1 MSIAARPNSDLPSSL
16 PAAGDDEELGKKEF
30 EALAEF
36 RYQLRRFERFS
47 ETAIQACGI
56 TPLQYLL
63 LLHIK
68 GYPGR
73 EYANVGELADRLQ
86 AMPHGVAALIS
97 RCEAHG
103 LVARKQSEI
112 DRRQVEVRLLPAG
125 EELLQKLASL
135 HRKELRT
142 LNGVFPIPL
151 INF

>member
-1 MSIAARPNSDLPSSL
+1 MSTSALPSSAAQ
-16 PAAGDDEELGKKEF
+16 PAASDDDELGKKEY

-47 ETAIQACGI
+47 ETAIQAHGI

-68 GYPGR
+68 GYPSR
-73 EYANVGELADRLQ
+73 DYANVGELADRLQ

-97 RCEAHG
+97 RCEANA
-103 LVARKQSEI
+103 LVVRRQSEI

-142 LNGVFPIPL
+142 MNGVFPIPL

>member
-1 MSIAARPNSDLPSSL
+1 MSTATMPAAASL
-16 PAAGDDEELGKKEF
+16 PAANDDDGLNKKEF

-36 RYQLRRFERFS
+36 RYQWRRFERFS
-47 ETAIQACGI
+47 ETAIQAHGI

-68 GYPGR
+68 GFPGR
-73 EYANVGELADRLQ
+73 DYANVGELADRLQ

-97 RCEAHG
+97 RCETNG
-103 LVARKQSEI
+103 LVARRQSEV

-125 EELLQKLASL
+125 EDLLQKLASL

>member
-1 MSIAARPNSDLPSSL
+1 MSTAALPSSA
-16 PAAGDDEELGKKEF
+16 PAANDNDDESFGKKEY

-47 ETAIQACGI
+47 ETAIQAHGI

-73 EYANVGELADRLQ
+73 DYANVGELAERLQ

-97 RCEAHG
+97 RCEANG
-103 LVARKQSEI
+103 LVARKQSEV

-125 EELLQKLASL
+125 DELLQKLAAL

>member
-1 MSIAARPNSDLPSSL
+1 MSTATMSSAASL
-16 PAAGDDEELGKKEF
+16 PAANDDDGLNKKEF

-36 RYQLRRFERFS
+36 RFQWRRFERFS
-47 ETAIQACGI
+47 ETAIQARGI

-68 GYPGR
+68 GFPGR
-73 EYANVGELADRLQ
+73 DYANVGELADRLQ

-97 RCEAHG
+97 RCEANG
-103 LVARKQSEI
+103 LVSRRQSEV

>member
-1 MSIAARPNSDLPSSL
+1 MSLATLPHAALPQTG
-16 PAAGDDEELGKKEF
+16 ADDDGALGKKEF

-47 ETAIQACGI
+47 ETAIQAHGI

-68 GYPGR
+68 GFPGR

-97 RCEAHG
+97 RCEANG
-103 LVARKQSEI
+103 LVARKQSEV

-125 EELLQKLASL
+125 EELLQKLAAL